1 MRATPR
7 EPIICLGTMRRL
19 SIITLAFAVGLATA
33 VGASARAEQEIGS
46 QAGQLELQRGAGTVV
61 VAMVRGAI
69 LGRFERGR
77 LTVTNRKG
85 GATEITVFGAE
96 ETIERE
102 NGTIYRGQDIR
113 FKISGLGWRVGI
125 QAVGLD
131 LSLVGRG
138 VATLRGTGLVSVDGE
153 PFRPWPPDFRSI
165 VLGG

>member
-1 MRATPR
+1 
-7 EPIICLGTMRRL
+7 MRRIVVL
-19 SIITLAFAVGLATA
+19 TLALAVGLVTA
-33 VGASARAEQEIGS
+33 AGASARAEREIGS
-46 QAGQLELQRGAGTVV
+46 QAGQLELQHGAGTVV
-61 VAMVRGAI
+61 ITMVRGAI

-85 GATEITVFGAE
+85 AAEITVFGAE
-96 ETIERE
+96 ETVERE
-102 NGTIYRGQDIR
+102 NTTIYRGQDIR

-138 VATLRGTGLVSVDGE
+138 VATLRGTGVVSVDGE
-153 PFRPWPPDFRSI
+153 PFRPWPADFRSI